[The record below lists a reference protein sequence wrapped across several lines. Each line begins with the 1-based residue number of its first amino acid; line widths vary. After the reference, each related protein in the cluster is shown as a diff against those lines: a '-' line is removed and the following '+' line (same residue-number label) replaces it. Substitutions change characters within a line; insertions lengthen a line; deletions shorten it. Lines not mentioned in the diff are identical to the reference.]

1 MKSIR
6 KKWKDCAQQR
16 NNSPKQKILNRIQ
29 KTMLACAGALFTG
42 IGVWAATDNV
52 AEEVAW
58 VIGDQ
63 PLWKS
68 EIEEYYQQMLYDR
81 VTVDGDPYCVI
92 PEMMAIEKLYLHQ
105 AEVDTVEVS
114 SSMIA
119 QRVDGMLSSYVNSLG
134 SKEKVE
140 QYFNKPFNTLRENL
154 TDMITNRNK
163 VEMVQSSLTK
173 DVKAT
178 PAQVKQYFSTLSTD
192 SVPFVPQ
199 QVEVQLLTIAPPIP
213 QEAIDDVK
221 ARLRD
226 YADRVNSGE
235 SEFSTLAI
243 LYSEDPG
250 SRTRGGELGFMGRGQ
265 LVPEFSAVAFNLQDP
280 KKVSK
285 IVQTEFGYHI
295 IQLIEK
301 RGDRINCRHILLKPK
316 VDDKALIDAMNR
328 LDSLRTNMIESGKAT
343 FEEAVAAVSSD
354 KDTRNNRGV
363 MMNPQTGNTRFEMAQ
378 LPQEIGKVVDKLAPG
393 EVSKPFL
400 MKDQKTGSDIVAMV
414 KLTNRIDA
422 HRANIND
429 DYQTIKSMYEDAK
442 KESILRDWV
451 EKKIADTYVRIEPGW
466 RNCTFKHKG
475 WVHEEANGND

>member
-1 MKSIR
+1 M
-6 KKWKDCAQQR
+6 
-16 NNSPKQKILNRIQ
+16 NRLQ
-29 KTMLACAGALFTG
+29 KTIFACAGALFTG

-81 VTVDGDPYCVI
+81 VNVDGDPYCAI

-105 AEVDTVEVS
+105 AEIDTVEVS
-114 SSMIA
+114 STMIA
-119 QRVDGMLSSYVNSLG
+119 QRVDAMLGSYVNSLG

-163 VEMVQSSLTK
+163 VEMVQNSLTK
-173 DVKAT
+173 EVKAT
-178 PAQVKQYFSTLSTD
+178 PAQVKKYYQTLSAD
-192 SVPFVPQ
+192 SVPFIPL

-221 ARLRD
+221 SRLRD
-226 YADRVNSGE
+226 YTERVNNGE

-250 SRTRGGELGFMGRGQ
+250 SRSRGGELGFMGRGQ
-265 LVPEFSAVAFNLQDP
+265 LVPEFAAVAFNLNDP

-316 VDDKALIDAMNR
+316 VDDKALIDAMSR
-328 LDSLRTNMIESGKAT
+328 LDSLRTTMIESGNAT
-343 FEEAVAAVSSD
+343 FEQAVAAVSSD

-363 MMNPQTGNTRFEMAQ
+363 MMNPQTATPRFEMAQ
-378 LPQEIGKVVDKLAPG
+378 LPQEVGKVVDQLQPG
-393 EVSKPFL
+393 EVSKPFM
-400 MKDQKTGSDIVAMV
+400 MKDQKTGADIVAMV
-414 KLTNRIDA
+414 KLTNRINA
-422 HRANIND
+422 HRANLED
-429 DYQTIKSMYEDAK
+429 DYQTIKNMYEDSK
-442 KESILRDWV
+442 KEDILREWV
-451 EKKIADTYVRIEPGW
+451 EKKIADTYIRIEPGW
-466 RNCTFKHKG
+466 RNCNFKHKG
-475 WVHEEANGND
+475 WIHEDTGAKDKE

>member
-1 MKSIR
+1 MNR
-6 KKWKDCAQQR
+6 LKKIFIAG
-16 NNSPKQKILNRIQ
+16 
-29 KTMLACAGALFTG
+29 AGALFTG

-81 VTVDGDPYCVI
+81 VNIDGDPYCVI

-119 QRVDGMLSSYVNSLG
+119 QRVDGMLGSYVNSLG

-173 DVKAT
+173 EVKAT
-178 PAQVKQYFSTLSTD
+178 PAQVKQYYSTLSSD
-192 SVPFVPQ
+192 SVPFIPL

-213 QEAIDDVK
+213 REAVEDVK

-226 YADRVNSGE
+226 YADRVNRGE

-265 LVPEFSAVAFNLQDP
+265 LVPEFAAVAFNLNDP

-316 VDDKALIDAMNR
+316 VDDGVLIDAMNR

-343 FEEAVAAVSSD
+343 FEEAVSAVSSD
-354 KDTRNNRGV
+354 KDTRNNRGI

-378 LPQEIGKVVDKLAPG
+378 LPQEIGKVVDKLQPG

-400 MKDQKTGSDIVAMV
+400 MKDQKTGADIVAMV
-414 KLTNRIDA
+414 KLTNRIEA
-422 HRANIND
+422 HRANLED

-475 WVHEEANGND
+475 WIHDDSQVKE